1 VKIRSLHYSLIAL
14 ILAFSLSPVKAFLI
28 EWEDLKEYFQK
39 PPRQSVHIL
48 NNYGSPVSILDA
60 SVYDQGSSRFKEF
73 NNVFDTFTVNVK
85 NNTGRTVLSYEISWT
100 IKHPF
105 ENYVYH
111 TIKTNSIDP
120 LKPSQVQDL
129 KFKRDKHY
137 RDDVYYFVEVTRVQ
151 FSDSDEVWQAPIHET
166 SLSSWESIKTQIN
179 SQTNGNLAPSTESII
194 KDLDPVNGA
203 VLMKLKNI
211 LIDK

>member
-1 VKIRSLHYSLIAL
+1 VKAKTLNYFLLVFLLMMSFNPS
-14 ILAFSLSPVKAFLI
+14 KAFLI
-28 EWEDLKEYFQK
+28 EWEDLVQYFKK
-39 PPRQSVHIL
+39 PTKQSVHVL
-48 NNYGSPVSILDA
+48 NNYGSPLSITEA
-60 SVYDQGSSRFKEF
+60 SVYDQGSARFKELT
-73 NNVFDTFTVNVK
+73 NVFHTFTVNVK
-85 NNTGRTVLSYEISWT
+85 NNTSRTILSYELSWT
-100 IKHPF
+100 MKHPF

-120 LKPSQVQDL
+120 LAPSQNQIF

-151 FSDSDEVWQAPIHET
+151 FADSDDIWEAPIHET

-179 SQTNGNLAPSTESII
+179 SQTNGNLEPTNSTM